1 MYRQQPV
8 GDEVDGQ
15 EQQEAGEGQ
24 AVLLLSHELQLDLFL
39 PLSLL
44 SFLARPPPGD
54 CDGGLEDVEC
64 EVSEAGQQGTCS
76 TCQRLLAVQC
86 SELN

>member
-24 AVLLLSHELQLDLFL
+24 AVLLLSHELQLESSLSV
-39 PLSLL
+39 SLL
-44 SFLARPPPGD
+44 SSLAGPPPGD
-54 CDGGLEDVEC
+54 GDGGLEDVEC

-76 TCQRLLAVQC
+76 TCQRLQAVQC
-86 SELN
+86 LELN

>member
-24 AVLLLSHELQLDLFL
+24 AVLLLSHELQLDLSL
-39 PLSLL
+39 SLWRLSLL
-44 SFLARPPPGD
+44 GLHLVTVMAGSRTLSVRCARPASRGPAAH
-54 CDGGLEDVEC
+54 
-64 EVSEAGQQGTCS
+64 VSGCW
-76 TCQRLLAVQC
+76 QC
-86 SELN
+86 SV

>member
-24 AVLLLSHELQLDLFL
+24 AVLLLSHELQLEFSLSLFC
-39 PLSLL
+39 LSLL
-44 SFLARPPPGD
+44 
-54 CDGGLEDVEC
+54 GLHLVT
-64 EVSEAGQQGTCS
+64 VMAGSRTLS
-76 TCQRLLAVQC
+76 VR
-86 SELN
+86 

>member
-24 AVLLLSHELQLDLFL
+24 AVLLLSHELQLESS
-39 PLSLL
+39 LSL
-44 SFLARPPPGD
+44 SGVFP
-54 CDGGLEDVEC
+54 
-64 EVSEAGQQGTCS
+64 CS
-76 TCQRLLAVQC
+76 ASTW
-86 SELN
+86 